1 MWLTATKINWTA
13 KMNGANGSLVC
24 VELFC
29 DWINSKGEKFQL
41 DQVQKHPKIKVCLM
55 VALRMRYGINFPNNI
70 VKVTASPRR
79 FLIRRKTLLKN
90 YVEFQ
95 WHLPTYFT
103 NFQRERWGNRIR
115 LQILLFFFFWC
126 FMTRKWHPK
135 TKKKKWRRIT

>member
-1 MWLTATKINWTA
+1 MWLTNPKINWTT
-13 KMNGANGSLVC
+13 KVNSVGESLVD

-29 DWINSKGEKFQL
+29 DWINSNGKKFQL
-41 DQVQKHPKIKVCLM
+41 DRVQKHPKIKGCLV
-55 VALRMRYGINFPNNI
+55 VATQMRCAINFPNNI